1 MVLLSHLLK
10 GDLLLECIY
19 DSSHFFNSRYIMIM
33 IHCSATQSSTK
44 HNHNSMLQFLSMS
57 SKLLLD
63 TEH

>member
-1 MVLLSHLLK
+1 M
-10 GDLLLECIY
+10 E
-19 DSSHFFNSRYIMIM
+19 
-33 IHCSATQSSTK
+33 SSTK